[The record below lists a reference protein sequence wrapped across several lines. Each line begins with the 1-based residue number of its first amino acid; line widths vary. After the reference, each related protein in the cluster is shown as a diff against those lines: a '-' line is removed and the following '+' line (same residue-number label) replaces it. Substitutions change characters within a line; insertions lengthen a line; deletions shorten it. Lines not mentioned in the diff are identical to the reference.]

1 MQKLIQLL
9 FLSTI
14 CLILFQSFS
23 TDFGKRDG
31 TEPGFT
37 GSPGDSLK
45 TCVVCHGG
53 VAITVSNWITST
65 VPATGFVPGERYT
78 ITATN
83 TAQGHNRFGFSVSP
97 QDISGNLLGT
107 IIITDTT
114 QTKTVGN
121 EKYVTYRSAGVDG
134 KDEKSWSFDWV
145 APDVNE
151 VVFYGAFNSNH
162 DGHKGSDVTYLSQL
176 KLFKEGF
183 TSLPSLSIQNRFNVY
198 PNPASETIR
207 VESTDIPIQKIKIVN
222 ILNKLTFETTNI
234 NYPIEVVNWPNG
246 TYLIEVTFANHRTE
260 TSKWVKF

>member
-1 MQKLIQLL
+1 MNKSITLI
-9 FLSTI
+9 FLGIIGS
-14 CLILFQSFS
+14 ILFQSFS
-23 TDFGKRDG
+23 SDFGKRDG

-65 VPATGFVPGERYT
+65 VPASGFVPGERYT

-97 QDISGNLLGT
+97 QDIVGNLLGT
-107 IIITDTT
+107 IIITDTN

-134 KDEKSWSFDWV
+134 KDAKSWSFDWI
-145 APDVNE
+145 APEVNE

-176 KLFKEGF
+176 KLFKQGF
-183 TSLPSLSIQNRFNVY
+183 TAVKELGSQNHFKVF
-198 PNPASETIR
+198 PNPATQFIWIESAQLAVKQIRIYTINGKVALETNQYQNSI
-207 VESTDIPIQKIKIVN
+207 N
-222 ILNKLTFETTNI
+222 ISSLATGNYTLEVIYQNGLTE
-234 NYPIEVVNWPNG
+234 
-246 TYLIEVTFANHRTE
+246 RT
-260 TSKWVKF
+260 KWTKF

>member
-1 MQKLIQLL
+1 MNK
-9 FLSTI
+9 SVTI
-14 CLILFQSFS
+14 IFFGIIGSILFQSFS

-53 VAITVSNWITST
+53 VAINVSNWIAST

-97 QDISGNLLGT
+97 QDIVGNLLGT

-134 KDEKSWSFDWV
+134 KDSKSWSFDWI
-145 APDVNE
+145 APEANE

-176 KLFKEGF
+176 KLFKQGF
-183 TSLPSLSIQNRFNVY
+183 TSVKELSSQNHFSVY
-198 PNPASETIR
+198 PNPATDFIR
-207 VESTDIPIQKIKIVN
+207 VESAKLSVKQIRLLKMDGKVALETNQQHNPIDVSNLANGNYIIDVIYQN
-222 ILNKLTFETTNI
+222 GLNEST
-234 NYPIEVVNWPNG
+234 
-246 TYLIEVTFANHRTE
+246 
-260 TSKWVKF
+260 KWTKF